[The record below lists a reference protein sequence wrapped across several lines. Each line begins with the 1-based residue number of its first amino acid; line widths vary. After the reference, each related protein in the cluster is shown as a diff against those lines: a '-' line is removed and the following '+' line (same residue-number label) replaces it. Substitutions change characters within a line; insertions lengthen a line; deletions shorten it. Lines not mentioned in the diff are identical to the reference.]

1 MRFAPKQFL
10 GACERQRSAHGLSLA
25 DLRPTVPEHEVHQ
38 HTHEDAHF
46 LLLLA
51 GRYVSSA
58 RGMPEVCDRP
68 ALVLNPPGT
77 THKDRFRGLDGR
89 FFTLSVPA
97 ESWHSVTKAR
107 ALPDH
112 AVRLGTAALLAAYR
126 LCDELPRWD
135 DASALVVE
143 SEYHLLLADAALDA
157 RERLSSGPP
166 WLARAR
172 ERLQDASDVTPR
184 LSELAA
190 AADVHPVHFSRAFR
204 ARYGRSPGEY
214 LRHCRLERACALLRD
229 LRTPLAA
236 IAAQCG
242 YVDQSH
248 FSHAFRRAYRLTPT
262 AFRRLLRRA

>member
-1 MRFAPKQFL
+1 MRLVSGQFL
-10 GACERQRSAHGLSLA
+10 GAFERRRTAHGLALA
-25 DLRPTVPEHEVHQ
+25 DLRPTVPEHEVHT
-38 HTHEDAHF
+38 HTHDDAHF

-77 THKDRFRGLDGR
+77 THRDRFRGLDGR
-89 FFTLSVPA
+89 FFTLSIPA
-97 ESWHSVTKAR
+97 DAWRSALH

-112 AVRLGTAALLAAYR
+112 AVKLGTAALLAAHR
-126 LCDELPRWD
+126 LCDELRRWD
-135 DASALVVE
+135 GASPLVVE
-143 SEYHLLLADAALDA
+143 SEYHLLLAEAALDA
-157 RERLSSGPP
+157 RERLAAAPA

-172 ERLQDASDVTPR
+172 EQLQDSGAVTPR

-190 AADVHPVHFSRAFR
+190 TAGVHPVHFSRAFR

-214 LRHCRLERACALLRD
+214 LRRCRLERACALLHDPR
-229 LRTPLAA
+229 RPLAE

-248 FSHAFRRAYRLTPT
+248 FSHAFRRAYRLTPA
-262 AFRRLLRRA
+262 AFRRLVRRA

>member
-1 MRFAPKQFL
+1 MRFGPGHFL
-10 GACERQRSAHGLSLA
+10 GVFERRRTAHGLSLA
-25 DLRPTVPEHEVHQ
+25 DLRPTVPEHEVHR

-51 GRYVSSA
+51 GRYLSSA
-58 RGMPEVCDRP
+58 RGMPDVCDHP

-77 THKDRFRGLDGR
+77 THVDRFRGLDGR
-89 FFTLSVPA
+89 FFTLSVPTA
-97 ESWHSVTKAR
+97 AWHTAT
-107 ALPDH
+107 ATCPLPDH
-112 AVRLGTAALLAAYR
+112 PVRLGTAALLAAYR
-126 LCDELPRWD
+126 LCHELPRWD
-135 DASALVVE
+135 AASALVVE
-143 SEYHLLLADAALDA
+143 SEYHLLLAEAALDA
-157 RERLSSGPP
+157 RQRRSSGPP

-172 ERLQDASDVTPR
+172 EQLQDTGAVTPR

-214 LRHCRLERACALLRD
+214 LRHCRLERASALLRD
-229 LRTPLAA
+229 LRTPLAD

-248 FSHAFRRAYRLTPT
+248 FSRAFHRAYRLTPA
-262 AFRRLLRRA
+262 AFRRLVRPA

>member
-1 MRFAPKQFL
+1 MRFVPGQFL
-10 GACERQRSAHGLSLA
+10 GAFERQRTAHGLALA
-25 DLRPTVPEHEVHQ
+25 DLRPTVPEHQV
-38 HTHEDAHF
+38 HTHTHDDAHF

-58 RGMPEVCDRP
+58 RGMPEVRDRP

-77 THKDRFRGLDGR
+77 THRDRFRGLDGR
-89 FFTLSVPA
+89 FFTLSVPTA
-97 ESWHSVTKAR
+97 SWRSAMHEH

-112 AVRLGTAALLAAYR
+112 AVKLGTVALLAAHR
-126 LCDELPRWD
+126 LCDELRDWD
-135 DASALVVE
+135 GASALVVE
-143 SEYHLLLADAALDA
+143 SEYHLLLAEAARDA
-157 RERLSSGPP
+157 RERLASGPA

-172 ERLQDASDVTPR
+172 EQLQDTRDVTPR

-214 LRHCRLERACALLRD
+214 LRHCRLERACALLHDPR
-229 LRTPLAA
+229 RSLAE

-262 AFRRLLRRA
+262 AFRRLVGRA

>member
-1 MRFAPKQFL
+1 MHFVPGHFL
-10 GACERQRSAHGLSLA
+10 GAFERQRRAHGLALA
-25 DLRPTVPEHEVHQ
+25 DLRPTVPEREVHT

-46 LLLLA
+46 LLLLE
-51 GRYVSSA
+51 GRYLSSA
-58 RGMPEVCDRP
+58 RGMPAVCDQP

-77 THKDRFRGLDGR
+77 THRDRFRGLDGR
-89 FFTLSVPA
+89 FFTLSVPTA
-97 ESWHSVTKAR
+97 SWQAAMKAG

-126 LCDELPRWD
+126 LCDELRRWD
-135 DASALVVE
+135 AASPLVVE
-143 SEYHLLLADAALDA
+143 SEYHQLLAEAALDA
-157 RERLSSGPP
+157 RQRPSSGPP

-172 ERLQDASDVTPR
+172 EQLQDACDGTPR

-214 LRHCRLERACALLRD
+214 LRHCRLERACALLHD
-229 LRTPLAA
+229 PRTPLAQ

-262 AFRRLLRRA
+262 AFRRLVRRA